1 MARSKSA
8 PRKISPQ
15 LAKAHAEAEMARK
28 GFRPWFLFMVAAIFY
43 FYEFFARVAPG
54 VLKND
59 ILEVTNASE
68 GQFGLAMSMYFL
80 AYAPAQLMIGRM
92 LDRFGTRIVVAPAAV
107 LVSLGCLIFATT
119 DSIVAMGFGRL
130 LQGLGSAVAY
140 LGAVYLAMVWFPA
153 HRHGII
159 PGVTIVAGTIGASTA
174 QYPLEV
180 MAQEFGWRTPIF
192 ACFIFGLAIALA
204 LWFLVPKRPGWFVE
218 LMKQDGYDPETPTPI
233 LKAILDT
240 ARDRQL
246 WLISLAAAGLYLPIS
261 VIGDLWGVSFMEI
274 EADIPKDWSSLIT
287 TLIFVGF
294 ALGSVTFGILAD
306 RLEKRRI
313 LFLGT
318 GLCGVAT
325 AIGLLFSGV
334 NPTWLTVSLM
344 GLLGFFTGG
353 QSLAFVMAADTAARH
368 TRGMKLAFVNFV
380 VMILPVAVQPGVG
393 FISSFGN
400 APGTTPSSP
409 QELMG
414 FGLVVA
420 LMMLGAAF
428 LLFTRETHAREGEE
442 GGMPGH

>member
-1 MARSKSA
+1 M
-8 PRKISPQ
+8 
-15 LAKAHAEAEMARK
+15 
-28 GFRPWFLFMVAAIFY
+28 
-43 FYEFFARVAPG
+43 
-54 VLKND
+54 
-59 ILEVTNASE
+59 
-68 GQFGLAMSMYFL
+68 
-80 AYAPAQLMIGRM
+80 
-92 LDRFGTRIVVAPAAV
+92 
-107 LVSLGCLIFATT
+107 
-119 DSIVAMGFGRL
+119 
-130 LQGLGSAVAY
+130 
-140 LGAVYLAMVWFPA
+140 
-153 HRHGII
+153 
-159 PGVTIVAGTIGASTA
+159 
-174 QYPLEV
+174 
-180 MAQEFGWRTPIF
+180 
-192 ACFIFGLAIALA
+192 
-204 LWFLVPKRPGWFVE
+204 
-218 LMKQDGYDPETPTPI
+218 
-233 LKAILDT
+233 
-240 ARDRQL
+240 
-246 WLISLAAAGLYLPIS
+246 
-261 VIGDLWGVSFMEI
+261 
-274 EADIPKDWSSLIT
+274 
-287 TLIFVGF
+287 GF

-325 AIGLLFSGV
+325 AIGLLFSGI

-428 LLFTRETHAREGEE
+428 LLFTRETHPREGEE